1 MEDFIRI
8 TFRLSRNNPR
18 HKRIIQILSDLNRE
32 IYPTKTRF
40 IVEALDSYIE
50 GIMSD
55 EATNVGKQREES
67 QKKKYIS
74 REEYE
79 RDKIS
84 LKESIRRDLYED
96 MLKVMSSVV
105 LSRAG
110 ATEQVVF
117 PALEDRGVAPP
128 GGSEEKSEVD
138 LTQYDDIMKDIVAW
152 AED

>member
-84 LKESIRRDLYED
+84 LREDIRRGLYED

-110 ATEQVVF
+110 VTEQIAF
-117 PALEDRGVAPP
+117 PAMEGRGVAPP
-128 GGSEEKSEVD
+128 GGSEEKQEVD
-138 LTQYDDIMKDIVAW
+138 LTQYEDIMKDIAAW